1 MGKVITGFDNLRGRL
16 RQWRFPKEF
25 RIHPVQWSA
34 ELFSLVKQLAEHL
47 AQAPPASKDEES
59 SKEQMQML
67 ADVGTGLWRLKQKMV
82 QPGSG
87 LPLPEMRRAYR
98 HLEHT
103 WEALTE
109 AGVEIQDHTDSL
121 FDSGLS
127 LQVIAFQPTPGVKQE
142 KVIETIKPSI
152 YYRGNRIQ
160 MGQVVVGTPENIDK

>member
-1 MGKVITGFDNLRGRL
+1 MNKAAIGLNNLRGKL
-16 RQWRFPKEF
+16 RQLRFPKEF

-34 ELFSLVKQLAEHL
+34 ELFPLLEHFAERL
-47 AQAPPASKDEES
+47 AQAPPASKDDEL

-82 QPGSG
+82 QPGSS

-98 HLEHT
+98 HLEYT

-109 AGVEIQDHTDSL
+109 AGIEIQDHIDSL

-127 LQVIAFQPTPGVKQE
+127 LQVIAFQPMHGVKQE

-160 MGQVVVGTPENIDK
+160 MGQVIVGTPESIDK